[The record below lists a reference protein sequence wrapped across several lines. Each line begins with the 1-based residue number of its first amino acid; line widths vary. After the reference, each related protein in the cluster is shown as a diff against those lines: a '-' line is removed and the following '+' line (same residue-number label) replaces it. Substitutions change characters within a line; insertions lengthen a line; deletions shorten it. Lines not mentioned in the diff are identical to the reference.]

1 MKEKNASASEQKV
14 LSILLN
20 SQEKMTVKQILA
32 ELEKEDIIWAV
43 RTVSTFLGRMEEKGL
58 VGHERIGI
66 TNYYYPTV
74 ERTDYKL
81 KEARKLLNT
90 YFNGSVANFVSA
102 FADSDDISDEEIN
115 ELKNWVKKNR

>member
-43 RTVSTFLGRMEEKGL
+43 RTVSTFL
-58 VGHERIGI
+58 
-66 TNYYYPTV
+66 
-74 ERTDYKL
+74 
-81 KEARKLLNT
+81 
-90 YFNGSVANFVSA
+90 
-102 FADSDDISDEEIN
+102 
-115 ELKNWVKKNR
+115 